1 MTQEQFM
8 GFWKNLKAP
17 LKEKWD
23 KLTDDDLVQIDGKMV
38 KFNEVLDVR
47 YGEQKGVVMTW
58 ANRRYS
64 HTSGNYE
71 GYDYAAKVSEQPP
84 SE

>member
-8 GFWKNLKAP
+8 GFWENLKAP

-23 KLTDDDLVQIDGKMV
+23 KLTDKDLLQIDGNML
-38 KFNEVLDVR
+38 KFNEVLDLR
-47 YGEQKGVVMTW
+47 YGEQKGAVSTW

-64 HTSGNYE
+64 HTSGNYAD
-71 GYDYAAKVSEQPP
+71 YDYSAKNSEPI
-84 SE
+84 SK